1 MIMDD
6 RTELRSHILRSL
18 GAGGAEIKE
27 LLLYNQ
33 NLFDRSGLSGMAFP
47 LPDEAFVRVWEG
59 YAKET
64 EAAGSIL
71 PLRKHLVQL
80 NFPVREGMSG
90 DPGYVAATLS
100 GEEPGTSP
108 GLGLRA
114 PERCRLFLHPT
125 LAGRIPILIAGV
137 REDFQLLVQALS
149 KRNEPAH
156 IPESMGACMIAGY
169 RNWHRIRLLVK
180 VAPGAKISERLPD
193 PAVQARLQDKSSYQD
208 RFIIL
213 SSGFYSGVPPERFGL
228 SEQQWREFS
237 LVIRREHECTHYF
250 TRRVFSSMRNHLM
263 DEMIADYSG
272 IVGAQERFR
281 QDWMLAFLG
290 LENFPAYTPGA
301 RLENYRGN
309 PPLSPSAFV
318 ILQRLV
324 KQAAENLEL
333 FDRSTARLFKGGP
346 EKHLYSLAA
355 LSGFTMEELASAQA
369 PAQLHAAFADSAK
382 TLSAGRIPQ
391 SGFVA

>member
-1 MIMDD
+1 
-6 RTELRSHILRSL
+6 
-18 GAGGAEIKE
+18 
-27 LLLYNQ
+27 
-33 NLFDRSGLSGMAFP
+33 
-47 LPDEAFVRVWEG
+47 
-59 YAKET
+59 
-64 EAAGSIL
+64 
-71 PLRKHLVQL
+71 
-80 NFPVREGMSG
+80 
-90 DPGYVAATLS
+90 
-100 GEEPGTSP
+100 
-108 GLGLRA
+108 
-114 PERCRLFLHPT
+114 
-125 LAGRIPILIAGV
+125 
-137 REDFQLLVQALS
+137 
-149 KRNEPAH
+149 
-156 IPESMGACMIAGY
+156 
-169 RNWHRIRLLVK
+169 
-180 VAPGAKISERLPD
+180 
-193 PAVQARLQDKSSYQD
+193 
-208 RFIIL
+208 
-213 SSGFYSGVPPERFGL
+213 
-228 SEQQWREFS
+228 
-237 LVIRREHECTHYF
+237 
-250 TRRVFSSMRNHLM
+250 MRNHLM